1 MEQSVDRR
9 CGVWWIG
16 DAELWRIGDAELRW
30 WRFGGGSVVFGG
42 SELWRMGFVIWWW
55 IGDAGLWRSVMRSF
69 GGGDLVVDRWRLVV
83 GAVAD
88 GFCDLWWI
96 GDAGLGDPKY
106 VETQI
111 DNKVANI
118 KCPSLYCT
126 QLLDSLFCRRII
138 SKPLFD
144 KWCDILFESAVLKVE
159 EKCYCPDPQCST
171 LVLNECK
178 IVTKSECPVCKKEFC
193 FQCKTRWH
201 AGYRC
206 NESGQLRDE
215 NDVLLGR
222 LIEEKKWSRC
232 PNCGHA
238 VERVDGCNDV
248 ICRCQT
254 RFCHKCGQKSHF
266 GQCGDKELD
275 DNLCNNILQYI
286 L

>member
-1 MEQSVDRR
+1 MGNTLKKNGRDLKKPQEEQVEEDP
-9 CGVWWIG
+9 
-16 DAELWRIGDAELRW
+16 
-30 WRFGGGSVVFGG
+30 VFTCEICIEPMQ
-42 SELWRMGFVIWWW
+42 SNKKFNNNNNCVHP
-55 IGDAGLWRSVMRSF
+55 
-69 GGGDLVVDRWRLVV
+69 
-83 GAVAD
+83 
-88 GFCDLWWI
+88 FCMDCI
-96 GDAGLGDPKY
+96 AKY

-144 KWCDILFESAVLKVE
+144 KWCDILFESTVLKVE

-266 GQCGDKELD
+266 GQCGEKELEE
-275 DNLCNNILQYI
+275 NLCSNILQYI
-286 L
+286 LVVLTMISVYVFIKNNLFLIMQ

>member
-1 MEQSVDRR
+1 MD
-9 CGVWWIG
+9 CI
-16 DAELWRIGDAELRW
+16 A
-30 WRFGGGSVVFGG
+30 
-42 SELWRMGFVIWWW
+42 
-55 IGDAGLWRSVMRSF
+55 
-69 GGGDLVVDRWRLVV
+69 
-83 GAVAD
+83 
-88 GFCDLWWI
+88 
-96 GDAGLGDPKY
+96 KY

-248 ICRCQT
+248 ICRVTYQN
-254 RFCHKCGQKSHF
+254 QKSLRTRLTRDMHRI
-266 GQCGDKELD
+266 GVG
-275 DNLCNNILQYI
+275 LQSTLWWNGNQGWCYVRKNM
-286 L
+286 LAHH

>member
-1 MEQSVDRR
+1 MGFVICGGSVMR
-9 CGVWWIG
+9 GLEIV
-16 DAELWRIGDAELRW
+16 DAELR
-30 WRFGGGSVVFGG
+30 
-42 SELWRMGFVIWWW
+42 
-55 IGDAGLWRSVMRSF
+55 
-69 GGGDLVVDRWRLVV
+69 GGDLVVQRWRLV
-83 GAVAD
+83 
-88 GFCDLWWI
+88 
-96 GDAGLGDPKY
+96 
-106 VETQI
+106 
-111 DNKVANI
+111 
-118 KCPSLYCT
+118 
-126 QLLDSLFCRRII
+126 
-138 SKPLFD
+138 
-144 KWCDILFESAVLKVE
+144 VE

-248 ICRCQT
+248 ICRVGI
-254 RFCHKCGQKSHF
+254 F
-266 GQCGDKELD
+266 
-275 DNLCNNILQYI
+275 
-286 L
+286 

>member
-1 MEQSVDRR
+1 MKTKAKIR
-9 CGVWWIG
+9 GIMNAINW
-16 DAELWRIGDAELRW
+16 
-30 WRFGGGSVVFGG
+30 
-42 SELWRMGFVIWWW
+42 
-55 IGDAGLWRSVMRSF
+55 
-69 GGGDLVVDRWRLVV
+69 
-83 GAVAD
+83 
-88 GFCDLWWI
+88 
-96 GDAGLGDPKY
+96 
-106 VETQI
+106 
-111 DNKVANI
+111 
-118 KCPSLYCT
+118 
-126 QLLDSLFCRRII
+126 
-138 SKPLFD
+138 
-144 KWCDILFESAVLKVE
+144 SAVLKVE

-248 ICRCQT
+248 ICRY
-254 RFCHKCGQKSHF
+254 F
-266 GQCGDKELD
+266 
-275 DNLCNNILQYI
+275 NIHCWIFSSTMIYTHETIFRKLYRHGEVNI
-286 L
+286 TCFTIEY

>member
-1 MEQSVDRR
+1 MGNTLKKNGRDLKKPQEEQVEEDP
-9 CGVWWIG
+9 
-16 DAELWRIGDAELRW
+16 
-30 WRFGGGSVVFGG
+30 VFTCEICIEPMQ
-42 SELWRMGFVIWWW
+42 SNKKFNNNNNCVHP
-55 IGDAGLWRSVMRSF
+55 
-69 GGGDLVVDRWRLVV
+69 
-83 GAVAD
+83 
-88 GFCDLWWI
+88 FCMDCI
-96 GDAGLGDPKY
+96 AKY

-178 IVTKSECPVCKKEFC
+178 IVTKYECPVCKKEFC

-248 ICRCQT
+248 ICRY
-254 RFCHKCGQKSHF
+254 F
-266 GQCGDKELD
+266 
-275 DNLCNNILQYI
+275 NIHYWIFSSTMIHTHETIFRRLYRHGYLNI
-286 L
+286 TFERLNFDLR